1 MEFKIDNVDIMY
13 PDEISSIKRQL
24 VLRVDLDDET
34 LNFDLRDKNNDF
46 ASFSLDKKQVGVL
59 RDYISSI
66 LKNKI
71 IKYFKN

>member
-1 MEFKIDNVDIMY
+1 MEFKLENIEVMY
-13 PDEISSIKRQL
+13 PDEISSSKRQL
-24 VLRVDLDDET
+24 VLRVDSDDET

-59 RDYISSI
+59 RDYLTSI

-71 IKYFKN
+71 IK